1 LNGVKTNVWNLED
14 VADALRVPPSSI
26 MKYLC
31 SELGANQEKDSI
43 VKGKHAYDLMLKHLD
58 KYIGKYVLCKNCNY
72 PELNRY
78 MEGKELKSKCNSCGN
93 TGSHDA
99 MHKAGKEIVKQ
110 LKSGGKAVVDITTKD
125 RVQNAQAEDEEG
137 KEEEVV
143 QDTKKDKK
151 KKKADAEEVSD
162 LDEELTWDSRRLNKL
177 IGDLNKLSKD
187 DLKDNEM
194 VSAILEEG
202 K

>member
-125 RVQNAQAEDEEG
+125 RVQNAQAEDEED

-143 QDTKKDKK
+143 KDTKKDKK